1 MLIALMGLSAE
12 NERTQKEALF
22 KALATIG
29 NRRSIIQ
36 SAKWCP
42 AEMPFCFGFA
52 IFFNHLLCSS
62 SCWAAFAHFFVFAQK
77 EVLKKA
83 ILQGKRPRE
92 KTEKVWFTYTFIS
105 SEIRSSTAWRVGL
118 ARLRLSRWSGR
129 IVGVLCS
136 FAVSFQLESILGFS
150 NHKLLR

>member
-62 SCWAAFAHFFVFAQK
+62 SCCWAFCTFFCVCSKRSFEK
-77 EVLKKA
+77 SNFTRKKA
-83 ILQGKRPRE
+83 KRENR
-92 KTEKVWFTYTFIS
+92 KSVIYLHLHFLRNQI
-105 SEIRSSTAWRVGL
+105 INCL
-118 ARLRLSRWSGR
+118 ACWAR
-129 IVGVLCS
+129 S
-136 FAVSFQLESILGFS
+136 FATLKMV
-150 NHKLLR
+150 R